1 MVRTSRRVW
10 IGYLIAA
17 ISIGVATAIRFSLD
31 AALGEHLIF
40 SVYYLAVTVAAWVG
54 GLRPALATAVV
65 SSLLANYLFSNP
77 VGSLRI
83 NNAEEFF
90 ALVLFLS
97 VSTVIGTL
105 AEISLRALA
114 RAKDA
119 EQQKDDFLAILA
131 HELRNPLAVIFYTNR
146 VGQRTGVK
154 STRDRSEIIERQV
167 QQLNQMID
175 DLLDISRVTRGTF
188 QLEFEAIDAGDVLDG
203 AIEKANL
210 QIEAREHVLTVKR
223 PSEPLPIWAD
233 PMRMEQVVTNLLVN
247 AAKFTP
253 KLGKIE
259 LALARYQ
266 DQAEFTVRDS
276 GEGIPME
283 MLGRV
288 FDVFTQV
295 ERSLERSAGLGME
308 LALVRTL
315 VELHGGTVSV
325 KSDGP
330 GRGSEF
336 VVRLPLVP
344 SETGTAT
351 SDASRTLAEAAVDG
365 ERAQIMTHNHP
376 I

>member
-1 MVRTSRRVW
+1 MVLTKRRTW
-10 IGYLIAA
+10 LAYLVAA

-31 AALGEHLIF
+31 AVLGEHLIF
-40 SVYYLAVTVAAWVG
+40 SVYYLAVTVAAWTG
-54 GLRPALATAVV
+54 GLRPALATAIA

-105 AEISLRALA
+105 AEMSLQALA

-119 EQQKDDFLAILA
+119 EQQKNDFLAILA

-146 VGQRTGVK
+146 VGQRTGAK

-175 DLLDISRVTRGTF
+175 DLLDISRVTRGKF
-188 QLEFEAIDAGDVLDG
+188 QLEFEPLDAADVLDG

-210 QIEAREHVLTVKR
+210 QIEAREHVLTVHR
-223 PSEPLPIWAD
+223 ANEALPIWAD
-233 PMRMEQVVTNLLVN
+233 PLRMEQVVTNLLVN

-253 KLGKIE
+253 KRGKIE
-259 LALARYQ
+259 LTLARHAG
-266 DQAEFTVRDS
+266 QAEFTVRDN

-295 ERSLERSAGLGME
+295 ERSLERSSGLGME

-315 VELHGGTVSV
+315 VELQGGTVLV

-330 GRGSEF
+330 GKGSEF
-336 VVRLPLVP
+336 IVRLPLVP
-344 SETGTAT
+344 SEPDSAP
-351 SDASRTLAEAAVDG
+351 SSAEVSLAETAADG
-365 ERAQIMTHNHP
+365 ATASS
-376 I
+376 